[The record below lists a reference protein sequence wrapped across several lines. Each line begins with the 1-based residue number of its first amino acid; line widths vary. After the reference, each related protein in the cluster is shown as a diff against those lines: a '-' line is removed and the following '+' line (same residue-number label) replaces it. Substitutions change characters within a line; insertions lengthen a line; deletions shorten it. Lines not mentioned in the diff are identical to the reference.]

1 MLAELLPAWPLII
14 SACYHFP
21 KASGGFKYLGDGAVY
36 ERPLRPLKTGLLGS
50 EEETRSAP
58 THANIYRNS
67 SHVAFSYLYIFSLKF
82 SEVCMIRIQIFLVR
96 Q

>member
-1 MLAELLPAWPLII
+1 MLAELLPALPLII

-50 EEETRSAP
+50 WKRRQEVLLRLQIYTGIAP
-58 THANIYRNS
+58 MWLLTT
-67 SHVAFSYLYIFSLKF
+67 
-82 SEVCMIRIQIFLVR
+82 CIFLVLNS
-96 Q
+96 QKSV